1 MTPPLP
7 PTSDLGLDPDAQ
19 RVDAL
24 AREVLGDSYVHFR
37 LDRIIM
43 DEDVNEGVVKVRST
57 LSRSGTDEKVEL
69 EGQGVGLVDA
79 FFDGVVSRFAEEYPS
94 LKTIK
99 ISDFSLGSGFDR
111 SRGRQ
116 SDAMALATLRVKNS
130 EDVEFTFTSRA
141 ASVTRSSLRAVLDA
155 LTFFLNSE
163 RAYVQLHVAL
173 KDAKARRRAD
183 LVERFQSQMA
193 TLVGATSYSEV
204 IERIQKEHGEG

>member
-37 LDRIIM
+37 LDRIAM
-43 DEDVNEGVVKVRST
+43 DEDVIAGSVKVQST
-57 LSRSGTDEKVEL
+57 LSRSGTDEKVQL
-69 EGQGVGLVDA
+69 EGEGVGLVDA
-79 FFDGVVSRFAEEYPS
+79 FFDGVTSRFAEEYPS

-111 SRGRQ
+111 SQGRQ

-130 EDVEFTFTSRA
+130 EGVEFTFTNRA

-173 KDAKARRRAD
+173 QDAKARRRAD
-183 LVERFQSQMA
+183 LVERFQTQMG
-193 TLVGATSYSEV
+193 TLVAATSYSEV
-204 IERIQKEHGEG
+204 IERIRAEHGGH